1 MVTSG
6 ATRVYLRH
14 VPGFAL
20 GEVLACP
27 RVDEVPAT
35 ARSAKI
41 FDDQAAR
48 KVVSQKHKKP
58 EERAMDRRSFLTQ
71 AGAVAGVAA
80 TFPAPAIAQGARE
93 LKMVTSWP
101 KGLPGLGSS
110 AERLGRAITAIT
122 GGRVKVQVFGA
133 GQLVSAF
140 EVFDAVSSGVA
151 DMYHSAEDYLEKRSP
166 GF

>member
-1 MVTSG
+1 NICVSSKMVTSG

-20 GEVLACP
+20 GEVLAFP

-58 EERAMDRRSFLTQ
+58 EETCHGSTQLFDPSWHCCWRSGHISGSGHRAGGPGTQ
-71 AGAVAGVAA
+71 DGD
-80 TFPAPAIAQGARE
+80 E
-93 LKMVTSWP
+93 L
-101 KGLPGLGSS
+101 
-110 AERLGRAITAIT
+110 AERPSRPWQQ
-122 GGRVKVQVFGA
+122 R
-133 GQLVSAF
+133 
-140 EVFDAVSSGVA
+140 
-151 DMYHSAEDYLEKRSP
+151 
-166 GF
+166 